1 VEAPAVIGTWVRAIR
16 PATLGVGAAPVLV
29 GAACARA
36 LGGFRLGPA
45 LAALAGALLLQIGC
59 NLANDVYDFEKG
71 ADGPDRLGPPRAL
84 ASGLLTSNQL
94 KAAMMVSFG
103 AAMLSGVYLTT
114 VAGLWV
120 VGIGLASI
128 AAAIAYTGGPYPLGY
143 HGLGDLL
150 VLVFFGFVA
159 VCGTAAVELGR
170 VPALAIW
177 ASIPVGALATAVL
190 VVNNL
195 RDRATDARA
204 GKRTLAVRLGRRG
217 AVVEYAALV
226 AAAYVVPLALAPGR
240 PFALLAL
247 ATAPLALRLV
257 RAVAGTDGRALNP
270 LLGATARLTV
280 LHSALLA
287 LGLAL

>member
-1 VEAPAVIGTWVRAIR
+1 LKDWIAAIR
-16 PATLGVGAAPVLV
+16 PRTLGVGLAPVLV
-29 GAACARA
+29 GAACAQA
-36 LGGFRLGPA
+36 LGGFRAGPA

-59 NLANDVYDFEKG
+59 NLANDLYDFQKG

-84 ASGLLTSNQL
+84 ATGALTARHVQL
-94 KAAMMVSFG
+94 GAAAAFG
-103 AAMLSGVYLTT
+103 AALLCGIYLTA
-114 VAGLWV
+114 VAGPSIVV
-120 VGIGLASI
+120 VGLLSI
-128 AAAIAYTGGPYPLGY
+128 AAAVGYTGGPWPLGY

-159 VCGTAAVELGR
+159 VCGTAFVELGR
-170 VPALAIW
+170 VPALAVW

-195 RDRATDARA
+195 RDRETDARA

-217 AVVEYAALV
+217 AVVEYALLV
-226 AAAYVVPLALAPGR
+226 GAAYVVPLALAPAR

-247 ATAPLALRLV
+247 ATAPLGLALV
-257 RAVAGTDGRALNP
+257 REVAASDGRALNP
-270 LLGATARLTV
+270 LLGATARLTL

-287 LGLAL
+287 LGLAV